1 MKKTCILLMLAT
13 LMGASMA
20 QSPACDTISTFP
32 WEADFSGG
40 IGCWEQSGNGYWT
53 AANAQS
59 IYGQLNSGVTSTGY
73 ITITLK
79 FGYMTLRWSF
89 HQRRK
94 LLVELPNCSTGVVMV
109 IYPVDVTPLFSCP

>member
-40 IGCWEQSGNGYWT
+40 IGCWEQSGSGYWT
-53 AANAQS
+53 AANALS

-73 ITITLK
+73 ITITSPVLQ
-79 FGYMTLRWSF
+79 FGNSTNGLRLWWKDQRNYMYPNLR
-89 HQRRK
+89 
-94 LLVELPNCSTGVVMV
+94 VMV
-109 IYPVDVTPLFSCP
+109 LKENGPP